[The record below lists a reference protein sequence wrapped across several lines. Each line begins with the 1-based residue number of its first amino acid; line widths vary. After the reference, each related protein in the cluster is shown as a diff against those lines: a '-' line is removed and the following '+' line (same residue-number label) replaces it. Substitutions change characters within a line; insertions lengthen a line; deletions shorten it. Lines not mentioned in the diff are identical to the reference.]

1 MNKNEQIIE
10 SLHRVKLLMGYKST
24 MTLTENV
31 ENLKDSFISESILI
45 TEGGGKE
52 AAKSIVTA
60 LFGGVDDAARAA
72 SIVAQDARYGVVTQ
86 TLDDAIAVTGKITKT
101 NNQILR
107 QSDEIIA
114 ALQAGEL
121 SLAGI
126 NQLKAGL
133 LKSRSLGP
141 ELRSTLVHQASVDA
155 KNLKY
160 FKGMTQQE
168 IKDNLVGKGFNSGIA
183 DDIARELHYKVGSKV
198 PVKTS
203 TTGGNKKSG
212 TSTNKKSGTP
222 NRRKKATVKATDYKP
237 DPSKVTVWQN
247 IRGRIA
253 GMTRGKIFKYLLIA
267 GGLYLVWKW
276 WTDEGSAPFPDCIGK
291 NIPKED
297 FEKMVSDGLDYVL
310 ITDTGNSTI
319 DQNGGGRF
327 FDDKDFTTGNGKYS
341 GTWSEKDGS
350 VVITINGTDYSIS
363 CEGMNDDD
371 DDNGGG
377 GGNGGGNGGS
387 NSDSYKVCDSF
398 PLTKGCSGSKVSEF
412 QKCIGVTADGKF
424 GDKTEQRLKD
434 KGYSTTVTQE
444 VYDKILKN
452 CGSSNS
458 DNKIPIPIPDAGSAA
473 NDL

>member
-1 MNKNEQIIE
+1 MKNIVLEE
-10 SLHRVKLLMGYKST
+10 LNRVKLLMSYDSKN
-24 MTLTENV
+24 TLSENI
-31 ENLKDSFISESILI
+31 EIIKLDESKKIISE
-45 TEGGGKE
+45 
-52 AAKSIVTA
+52 
-60 LFGGVDDAARAA
+60 
-72 SIVAQDARYGVVTQ
+72 Q
-86 TLDDAIAVTGKITKT
+86 TGK
-101 NNQILR
+101 
-107 QSDEIIA
+107 A
-114 ALQAGEL
+114 
-121 SLAGI
+121 
-126 NQLKAGL
+126 L
-133 LKSRSLGP
+133 LKSILGTSD
-141 ELRSTLVHQASVDA
+141 EAAALALKTT

-160 FKGMTQQE
+160 TAGVKLFDDIAIYGNTGLRSGDEVMTALIKNTLNKAQLSELAKGLMKTGKATGSLRTTLTNKAADLAVKDARYVKLSQKQLKDAL
-168 IKDNLVGKGFNSGIA
+168 IKKGYDSGIA
-183 DDIARELHYKVGSKV
+183 DEIASKFANKRGT
-198 PVKTS
+198 PTVKTGNKPGGKTRTPRKPRVKS
-203 TTGGNKKSG
+203 TTY
-212 TSTNKKSGTP
+212 TP
-222 NRRKKATVKATDYKP
+222 TPGKTTI
-237 DPSKVTVWQN
+237 WQN
-247 IRGRIA
+247 LKTRIA
-253 GMTRGKIFKYLLIA
+253 GMARGKIFKYLLIA

-276 WTDEGSAPFPDCIGK
+276 WTDEGSAPFPECIGK

-350 VVITINGTDYSIS
+350 IVITINGTDYSIS

-371 DDNGGG
+371 DNDNGGGNGG
-377 GGNGGGNGGS
+377 GGNGGGGNGGG

-424 GDKTEQRLKD
+424 GPKTEQRLKD

-458 DNKIPIPIPDAGSAA
+458 DNKTLKPDAGSAA
-473 NDL
+473 DDL